1 MTDRDSE
8 ELVSRLAKYLLR
20 VEVGERLPTVRQMAR
35 LNHRSV
41 GAISNAL
48 SILEET
54 GTVQIDRRGH
64 LGSYVVS
71 RSIGGLWAIARR
83 EPIVIS
89 FPLIAHPRLE
99 GLATALKKQISA
111 AEIDVY
117 LIFIRGSRIRL
128 KALREN
134 RCHIAVMSVYAAEEL
149 CRDTEQIILRLP
161 AQTFV
166 ARHEVF
172 YRPDT
177 PETGPLRVAIDR
189 DSFDVEGITELEF
202 KDRDVELQPVTY
214 MQLPRLLQSHYVDA
228 GIWSIDD
235 MQAHLDD
242 RILHRPLSERV
253 RSLVG
258 EGDTA
263 AALVAR
269 AEDDSLRSVARAIL
283 DSDTILEIQRRVMSG
298 EMVPE
303 Y

>member
-1 MTDRDSE
+1 MGSE
-8 ELVSRLAKYLLR
+8 EIVSRLAKYLLGVR
-20 VEVGERLPTVRQMAR
+20 QGERLPTVRQMAR

-48 SILEET
+48 SIIEET
-54 GTVQIDRRGH
+54 GTVKIDRRGH
-64 LGSYVVS
+64 LGSYVES

-99 GLATALKKQISA
+99 GLATALKKQIGEA
-111 AEIDVY
+111 DIDVY
-117 LIFIRGSRIRL
+117 LIFIRGSRTRL

-134 RCHIAVMSVYAAEEL
+134 RCHIAVMSVYAAEAL
-149 CRDTEQIILRLP
+149 CRDTEQIVMRLP

-172 YRPDT
+172 YRPDA
-177 PETGPLRVAIDR
+177 PETGALRVAIDR

-202 KDRDVELQPVTY
+202 KDRDVDLKPVTF
-214 MQLPRLLQSHYVDA
+214 MQLPRLLHSDYVDA

-235 MQAHLDD
+235 MQAHLDN
-242 RILHRPLSERV
+242 RILHRPLSARV
-253 RSLVG
+253 RNLVG
-258 EGDTA
+258 DGDTA

-269 AEDDSLRSVARAIL
+269 ADDDGVRSVARAIL
-283 DSDTILEIQRRVMSG
+283 EIDTILEIQQKVMSG